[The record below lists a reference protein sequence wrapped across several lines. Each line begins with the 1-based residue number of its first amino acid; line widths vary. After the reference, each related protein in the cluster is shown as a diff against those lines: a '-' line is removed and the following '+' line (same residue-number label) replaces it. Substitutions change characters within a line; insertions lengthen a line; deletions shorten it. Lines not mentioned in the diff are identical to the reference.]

1 MGAFRAGTVFH
12 GTVDQPTAQVIDG
25 SLKFDKT
32 AETYLTRTPGS
43 AGNRKVWTLSYWIKF
58 YGDIG
63 AHLFSA
69 NNDAFQLEL
78 RSGGQLLFAN
88 SGSTSSNTLSTDLFR
103 DYGQFYHVVI
113 RHDAGNTE
121 ARFYINGK
129 QNFTATLS
137 NANGTWNNATSHNIN
152 GRSTSID
159 SFGSFGMSQVYFI
172 DGLALGPGYFGF
184 TDPLTNTWRPKKLR
198 QGDPTVND
206 GTQWSSYIT
215 NSSGASNLFDGNLS
229 TFYGPDGNTQTWTPP
244 KPIEVISQVKIYYSS
259 GSSSRNFE
267 VNDNGNVV
275 ATGTGTKWVDLEFT
289 GSLRKISGTNGW
301 NVGAIEIDGVI
312 LVDSTTTTV
321 DFGTNGFYLPMD
333 NEDDFEKDKSGKG
346 NDWTKNGFSGT
357 FNDPDVIKNSPSG
370 AVSGGRAQTGITTTS
385 SAPANYATLN
395 PLNTNS
401 EFNSFSEG
409 NLKVSGK
416 TNNSYRSVFSTI
428 GVSEGK
434 FYFEVKPTEDG
445 GNGMFIGI
453 DRVANPS
460 RYIGADNGNDGYA
473 WKEEGGF
480 RGNDGTIDA
489 SYGTAGYTDNDL
501 IGVAV
506 DLDGGN
512 ITYFKNGSNLGTANY
527 STSSR
532 PPSIANATY
541 YFGFS
546 MYEASSAAEI
556 NFGQKPFKFPPP
568 QGFLPL
574 NSASARPETVITRPD
589 QYVGVKTFSIPDD
602 GSGGSVTL
610 NNDFD
615 MVWTKNRTNNSTN
628 HVLQDSVRGYGD
640 NKNLHPNLNVAQTS
654 TNNITAV
661 NGRTLTIGSNTNY
674 YDDNVAWAW
683 KAGGSKNTFNV
694 DDVGYASFAA
704 SGITAGTVT
713 PTGISAGTK
722 QGFSIIKYD
731 GAGTSTSDTP
741 SQIPHGLL
749 QAPSFFIVKAISGDN
764 AADDWFCYHQSLG
777 ASKRIR
783 LNKTNAA
790 DTQSNLW
797 GNGTAPTS
805 SVIYINKGWYSAN
818 YTGHTHILYA
828 WHDVPGLQKFGSYS
842 GSGEDSGTF
851 IECGFKPAI
860 LWVKSDDTD
869 SQEWIVYD
877 SERGPINVINK
888 YLEIQANTD
897 EQTGRQVDFLSNGFK
912 FRNGSSGATDNGSRT
927 YIYCAWAEQPASNLY
942 GGQSNAR

>member
-460 RYIGADNGNDGYA
+460 RYIGADNGNDGYG

-489 SYGTAGYTDNDL
+489 NYGTAGYTDNDL

-512 ITYFKNGSNLGTANY
+512 ITYFKNGSSLGTANY
-527 STSSR
+527 SNSSR

-546 MYEASSAAEI
+546 MAEASSAAEI

-568 QGFLPL
+568 DGFQPL
-574 NSASARPETVITRPD
+574 NAANVRPETVIARPD
-589 QYVGVKTFSIPDD
+589 QYVAVTTYT
-602 GSGGSVTL
+602 GSGATRPINIGFQADFVWIKQRNSSSVENFL
-610 NNDFD
+610 F
-615 MVWTKNRTNNSTN
+615 
-628 HVLQDSVRGYGD
+628 DSVRGPGKSLQSDTTHNEYSAS
-640 NKNLHPNLNVAQTS
+640 NLLSSFNSDGFTLEDSNF
-654 TNNITAV
+654 V
-661 NGRTLTIGSNTNY
+661 NGTTSAPRNY
-674 YDDNVAWAW
+674 VAWSW
-683 KAGGSKNTFNV
+683 KAGGNKNIFNV
-694 DDVGYASFAA
+694 DDVGYASA
-704 SGITAGTVT
+704 SDVNMNLDALSNKTQDWSGNATGGANVNRAFDGTGPRKDHYSHSASSLTVNFSPALSGRIIVYGGTGGSGPDTYTLSDGSSLSSAVQYDTAPYYEALDFGVKSNITSLTCSNGYTLYA
-713 PTGISAGTK
+713 ISLDGKLLVDSGLSVNVPSIAPSGCSVGTK
-722 QGFSIIKYD
+722 QGFSIIQY
-731 GAGTSTSDTP
+731 AG
-741 SQIPHGLL
+741 
-749 QAPSFFIVKAISGDN
+749 
-764 AADDWFCYHQSLG
+764 
-777 ASKRIR
+777 
-783 LNKTNAA
+783 
-790 DTQSNLW
+790 
-797 GNGTAPTS
+797 
-805 SVIYINKGWYSAN
+805 
-818 YTGHTHILYA
+818 
-828 WHDVPGLQKFGSYS
+828 
-842 GSGEDSGTF
+842 
-851 IECGFKPAI
+851 
-860 LWVKSDDTD
+860 
-869 SQEWIVYD
+869 
-877 SERGPINVINK
+877 
-888 YLEIQANTD
+888 
-897 EQTGRQVDFLSNGFK
+897 
-912 FRNGSSGATDNGSRT
+912 
-927 YIYCAWAEQPASNLY
+927 
-942 GGQSNAR
+942 